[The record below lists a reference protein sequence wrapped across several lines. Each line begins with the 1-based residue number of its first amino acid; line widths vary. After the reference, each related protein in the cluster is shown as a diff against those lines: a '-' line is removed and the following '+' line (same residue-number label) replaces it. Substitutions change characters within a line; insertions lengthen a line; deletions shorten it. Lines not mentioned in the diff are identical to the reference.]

1 MSFAPEELFAVA
13 IAAVAFLAGILL
25 WRRRAKRTRSV
36 GLRVEA
42 GPANL
47 RFTCAGCS
55 GKFTHSRR
63 TISAWE
69 KGGRSF
75 FCNACHTKWQSTHAP
90 SGHGRSARIIT
101 AERPAKSGC
110 LGMFVVLL
118 AIPVVMAVA
127 VLQYV

>member
-1 MSFAPEELFAVA
+1 MSFTPDELFAAA
-13 IAAVAFLAGILL
+13 IAAVAFSAGVLF
-25 WRRRAKRTRSV
+25 WRSRARRTRSV
-36 GLRVEA
+36 GRRLEA
-42 GPANL
+42 GPSNL

-90 SGHGRSARIIT
+90 SGHGRAARIIT
-101 AERPAKSGC
+101 SDRPAKRGC
-110 LGMFVVLL
+110 LGMLVVLL
-118 AIPVVMAVA
+118 AVPVVLAFAVM
-127 VLQYV
+127 QYA

>member
-13 IAAVAFLAGILL
+13 IAAVAFLAGFLI
-25 WRRRAKRTRSV
+25 WRARTKRTRSV
-36 GLRVEA
+36 GLRLEA

-90 SGHGRSARIIT
+90 SGHGRGARIIT
-101 AERPAKSGC
+101 GEPSAKRGC
-110 LGMFVVLL
+110 LGMFAVLL
-118 AIPVVMAVA
+118 AIPALLALA

>member
-1 MSFAPEELFAVA
+1 MSFAPEELFAAA
-13 IAAVAFLAGILL
+13 IAAVAFLAGILI
-25 WRRRAKRTRSV
+25 WRGRAKRTRSV
-36 GLRVEA
+36 GLRVEG

-90 SGHGRSARIIT
+90 SGHGRKARIIT
-101 AERPAKSGC
+101 GDRPAKPGC
-110 LGMFVVLL
+110 LGMFVLLL
-118 AIPVVMAVA
+118 AIPVVLALA
-127 VLQYV
+127 VLQYA